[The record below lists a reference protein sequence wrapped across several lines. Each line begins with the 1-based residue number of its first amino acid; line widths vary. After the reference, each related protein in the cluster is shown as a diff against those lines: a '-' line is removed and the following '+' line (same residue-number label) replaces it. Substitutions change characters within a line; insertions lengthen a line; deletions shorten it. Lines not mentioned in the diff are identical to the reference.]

1 METTIDLGRELGIA
15 ALSLVRDRVR
25 DLNDGDLLT
34 IIMESAD
41 AHQAD
46 GIFRLLDEY
55 KPKMDYAMKT
65 DDTGHYYI
73 YARYGGK
80 DKKHDH
86 FQDTFAQNRI
96 K

>member
-1 METTIDLGRELGIA
+1 METTIDLGPEIGTAALQKVRDHVHELG
-15 ALSLVRDRVR
+15 
-25 DLNDGDLLT
+25 DGDLLT
-34 IIMESAD
+34 IIIESAD

-46 GIFRLLDEY
+46 GIFLLLDEH